1 MDSSDTITEEV
12 CREDDVG
19 DGQLLEVMVAGYPV
33 LLVRNRKEFRALGSK
48 CPHYGAPLSK
58 GVLRGER
65 LRCPWHGACFNVRT
79 GDIEEYPAL
88 DCIPCFK
95 VTVEDGKVFIT
106 AKKKDLES
114 SLRVKDTSRRCLLNK
129 NTMLLLGGG
138 VAALVCAETLR
149 QEGFTGRIIM
159 ATNEKHVPYDKSKLS
174 KEMNLKAEDIYL
186 RKPEFLE
193 ARGIELWTEKEAV
206 SVDFQKQK
214 VRFMDGSSQK
224 YHQLLIATGSHS
236 GFLKVPGADL
246 QNICTLQ
253 SPEDSSK
260 ILELATGKNLVI
272 VGASFIGMEVA
283 AFLSDKAGT
292 ISVVEREEFPYQ
304 HALGPQVGGVAMK
317 MLQNKGVKFHMK
329 TELCELKGKDG
340 KVTEA
345 VLANG
350 EHLPADVVVV
360 GIGSV
365 PNSVFLKGT
374 SIARDDKGAIL
385 VNLHMQTN
393 IPNVFAAGDVVT
405 FPVAL
410 LDGDSSSIRHQQVA
424 EAHGRCAALNM
435 LRRGKELHTVPYF
448 WSTLL
453 GKSIR
458 YAGRKGQREG
468 NRISSHQLG
477 LGLAELT
484 WSSSSSGL
492 AATVSLSPGPAG
504 HPELLFFADLQCLGG
519 HRGGTSLSKAMRGSK
534 SVLFAPVTVPPVP
547 PHTGSEVGSVAAAV
561 PGLPEQALS
570 HRLWEGIHGHC
581 CEGKPGATEIP
592 DLLHQV
598 SESMASPCL
607 GNRAQSSLL
616 QPAEIPQRLHISWLS
631 TKGSC

>member
-1 MDSSDTITEEV
+1 KGRCLRKPKVSSAARVSQHNVGGRSAQRCLVPTWALFVVEGTTSLSSLPSYSSDTITEEV

-19 DGQLLEVMVAGYPV
+19 DGQLLEVTVAGYPV
-33 LLVRNRKEFRALGSK
+33 LLVRNRREFRALGSK
-48 CPHYGAPLSK
+48 CPHFGAPLSK

-65 LRCPWHGACFNVRT
+65 LRCPWHGACFNIRT

-88 DCIPCFK
+88 DCIPSFK

-106 AKKKDLES
+106 AKRKVLTLPAVTEHRQSPTS
-114 SLRVKDTSRRCLLNK
+114 SSSSSARCQRAEVSSPA
-129 NTMLLLGGG
+129 G

-159 ATNEKHVPYDKSKLS
+159 ATKEKHVPYDKSKLS
-174 KEMNLKAEDIYL
+174 KVTMLSNVTRAALCQ
-186 RKPEFLE
+186 
-193 ARGIELWTEKEAV
+193 V

-214 VRFMDGSSQK
+214 VHFMDGSSQK

-253 SPEDSSK
+253 TPEESSK

-283 AFLSDKAGT
+283 AFLSDRAGT
-292 ISVVEREEFPYQ
+292 ISVVEREPFPYQ

-340 KVTEA
+340 KVS
-345 VLANG
+345 
-350 EHLPADVVVV
+350 PA
-360 GIGSV
+360 
-365 PNSVFLKGT
+365 F
-374 SIARDDKGAIL
+374 
-385 VNLHMQTN
+385 HMQTN
-393 IPNVFAAGDVVT
+393 IPKVFAAGDVVT

-410 LDGDSSSIRHQQVA
+410 LGGDRSSIHHQQVA

-435 LRRGKELHTVPYF
+435 LGRGEELHTVPYF

-458 YAGRKGQREG
+458 YAGRE
-468 NRISSHQLG
+468 
-477 LGLAELT
+477 
-484 WSSSSSGL
+484 
-492 AATVSLSPGPAG
+492 
-504 HPELLFFADLQCLGG
+504 G
-519 HRGGTSLSKAMRGSK
+519 HRGEQSNSFHQDGH
-534 SVLFAPVTVPPVP
+534 VT
-547 PHTGSEVGSVAAAV
+547 AAASLNCDPMV
-561 PGLPEQALS
+561 SLIAEVLY
-570 HRLWEGIHGHC
+570 L
-581 CEGKPGATEIP
+581 GKQISKE
-592 DLLHQV
+592 
-598 SESMASPCL
+598 E
-607 GNRAQSSLL
+607 
-616 QPAEIPQRLHISWLS
+616 AE
-631 TKGSC
+631 

>member
-1 MDSSDTITEEV
+1 MDSDDTITEEV

-33 LLVRNRKEFRALGSK
+33 LLVRNRREFRALGSK

-65 LRCPWHGACFNVRT
+65 LRCPWHGACFNIRT

-88 DCIPCFK
+88 DCISCFK

-114 SLRVKDTSRRCLLNK
+114 SLRVKDTSRRCLLNR

-174 KEMNLKAEDIYL
+174 KDMNLKAEDVYL
-186 RKPEFLE
+186 RKPEFLQ
-193 ARGIELWTEKEAV
+193 ARGIEFWTEKEAV
-206 SVDFQKQK
+206 SVDFQEQK
-214 VRFMDGSSQK
+214 VHFTDGSSQK
-224 YHQLLIATGSHS
+224 YHQLLIATGSHP

-253 SPEDSSK
+253 TPEESSK

-292 ISVVEREEFPYQ
+292 ISVVEREEFPFQ

-329 TELCELKGKDG
+329 TELCELRGKDG

-350 EHLPADVVVV
+350 EKLPADVVVV
-360 GIGSV
+360 GIG
-365 PNSVFLKGT
+365 
-374 SIARDDKGAIL
+374 
-385 VNLHMQTN
+385 H
-393 IPNVFAAGDVVT
+393 
-405 FPVAL
+405 
-410 LDGDSSSIRHQQVA
+410 
-424 EAHGRCAALNM
+424 CAALNM

-448 WSTLL
+448 WTTLL

-458 YAGRKGQREG
+458 YAGCGKGYTDTVVKGSLEQQKFLIFYIRDG
-468 NRISSHQLG
+468 HV
-477 LGLAELT
+477 T
-484 WSSSSSGL
+484 
-492 AATVSLSPGPAG
+492 AAASLNCDPMVSLIA
-504 HPELLFFADLQCLGG
+504 EVLYLGKQISKEEAEACDIG
-519 HRGGTSLSKAMRGSK
+519 NVPSL
-534 SVLFAPVTVPPVP
+534 
-547 PHTGSEVGSVAAAV
+547 
-561 PGLPEQALS
+561 
-570 HRLWEGIHGHC
+570 
-581 CEGKPGATEIP
+581 
-592 DLLHQV
+592 
-598 SESMASPCL
+598 
-607 GNRAQSSLL
+607 AQS
-616 QPAEIPQRLHISWLS
+616 
-631 TKGSC
+631 

>member
-1 MDSSDTITEEV
+1 
-12 CREDDVG
+12 
-19 DGQLLEVMVAGYPV
+19 V
-33 LLVRNRKEFRALGSK
+33 LLVRDRKEFRALGSK

-65 LRCPWHGACFNVRT
+65 LRCPWHGACFNIRT
-79 GDIEEYPAL
+79 GDIEEYPTL
-88 DCIPCFK
+88 DCISCFK

-106 AKKKDLES
+106 AKKKVLTLPAVTEHRQQPGLCVTSAFCILLQDLES

-149 QEGFTGRIIM
+149 QEGFSGRIIM

-186 RKPEFLE
+186 RKPEFLQ
-193 ARGIELWTEKEAV
+193 AQGIEFWTEKEAV

-214 VRFMDGSSQK
+214 VHFMDGSSQK

-236 GFLKVPGADL
+236 SSLKVPGADL
-246 QNICTLQ
+246 QNVCTLQ
-253 SPEDSSK
+253 TPEESSK

-272 VGASFIGMEVA
+272 VGASFIGTRLDQASRLPAPARDTNGNLPA
-283 AFLSDKAGT
+283 AWSSSRA
-292 ISVVEREEFPYQ
+292 
-304 HALGPQVGGVAMK
+304 ACLGFGWVQLPFQ

-350 EHLPADVVVV
+350 ETLPADVVVV
-360 GIGSV
+360 GIGST

-385 VNLHMQTN
+385 VDLHMQTN

-410 LDGDSSSIRHQQVA
+410 LDGNRSSIHHQQVA
-424 EAHGRCAALNM
+424 EAHGHCAALNM
-435 LRRGKELHTVPYF
+435 LKRGKELHTVPYF
-448 WSTLL
+448 WTTLL

-458 YAGRKGQREG
+458 YAGCGKGYTDTVVKGSLEQQKFLIFYIRDG
-468 NRISSHQLG
+468 HV
-477 LGLAELT
+477 T
-484 WSSSSSGL
+484 
-492 AATVSLSPGPAG
+492 AAASLNCDPMVSLIA
-504 HPELLFFADLQCLGG
+504 EVLYLGKQI
-519 HRGGTSLSKAMRGSK
+519 SK
-534 SVLFAPVTVPPVP
+534 
-547 PHTGSEVGSVAAAV
+547 E
-561 PGLPEQALS
+561 E
-570 HRLWEGIHGHC
+570 
-581 CEGKPGATEIP
+581 
-592 DLLHQV
+592 
-598 SESMASPCL
+598 
-607 GNRAQSSLL
+607 
-616 QPAEIPQRLHISWLS
+616 AE
-631 TKGSC
+631 

>member
-1 MDSSDTITEEV
+1 MDSDDTITEEV

-33 LLVRNRKEFRALGSK
+33 LLVRNRREFRALGSK

-65 LRCPWHGACFNVRT
+65 LRCPWHGACFNIRT

-88 DCIPCFK
+88 DCVSCFK

-106 AKKKDLES
+106 AKKKVLTLPAVTEHRQCLGLRDLES
-114 SLRVKDTSRRCLLNK
+114 SLRVKDTSRRCLLNR

-159 ATNEKHVPYDKSKLS
+159 ATNEKHVPYDKPKLS
-174 KEMNLKAEDIYL
+174 KEMNLKAEDVYL
-186 RKPEFLE
+186 RKPEFLQ
-193 ARGIELWTEKEAV
+193 ARGIEFWTEKEAV

-214 VRFMDGSSQK
+214 VHFMDGSSQK
-224 YHQLLIATGSHS
+224 YQQLLIATGSHS
-236 GFLKVPGADL
+236 GSLKVPGADL

-253 SPEDSSK
+253 TPEESSK
-260 ILELATGKNLVI
+260 IVELATGKNLVI

-283 AFLSDKAGT
+283 AFLSDKAGS
-292 ISVVEREEFPYQ
+292 ISVVEREEFPFQ

-317 MLQNKGVKFHMK
+317 
-329 TELCELKGKDG
+329 
-340 KVTEA
+340 VTEA

-350 EHLPADVVVV
+350 EKLPADVVVV
-360 GIGSV
+360 GIGSA
-365 PNSVFLKGT
+365 PNSAFLKGT

-393 IPNVFAAGDVVT
+393 IPNVFAAGDVVA

-410 LDGDSSSIRHQQVA
+410 LDGESSSIHHQQVA
-424 EAHGRCAALNM
+424 EAHGHCAALNM

-448 WSTLL
+448 WTTLL

-458 YAGRKGQREG
+458 YAGREGQRGEQ
-468 NRISSHQLG
+468 RKSI
-477 LGLAELT
+477 
-484 WSSSSSGL
+484 
-492 AATVSLSPGPAG
+492 PPAG
-504 HPELLFFADLQCLGG
+504 SGVVNTPWLQRSPE
-519 HRGGTSLSKAMRGSK
+519 
-534 SVLFAPVTVPPVP
+534 
-547 PHTGSEVGSVAAAV
+547 AA
-561 PGLPEQALS
+561 QAL
-570 HRLWEGIHGHC
+570 
-581 CEGKPGATEIP
+581 
-592 DLLHQV
+592 D
-598 SESMASPCL
+598 
-607 GNRAQSSLL
+607 
-616 QPAEIPQRLHISWLS
+616 WLPW
-631 TKGSC
+631 

>member
-33 LLVRNRKEFRALGSK
+33 LLVRNRREFRALGSK

-65 LRCPWHGACFNVRT
+65 LRCPWHGACFNIRT

-159 ATNEKHVPYDKSKLS
+159 ATKEKHVPYDKSKLS
-174 KEMNLKAEDIYL
+174 KEMNLKAEDIYM

-193 ARGIELWTEKEAV
+193 ARGIEFWTEKEAV
-206 SVDFQKQK
+206 SVDLQKQK
-214 VRFMDGSSQK
+214 VHFMDGSSQK

-236 GFLKVPGADL
+236 GFLKIPGADL

-253 SPEDSSK
+253 TPEESSK
-260 ILELATGKNLVI
+260 ILELATGKNLVV

-283 AFLSDKAGT
+283 AFLSDKAGS
-292 ISVVEREEFPYQ
+292 ISVVEREEFPFQ

-317 MLQNKGVKFHMK
+317 
-329 TELCELKGKDG
+329 
-340 KVTEA
+340 VTEA

-350 EHLPADVVVV
+350 EKLPADVVVL
-360 GIGSV
+360 GIGST
-365 PNSVFLKGT
+365 PNSAFLKGT

-393 IPNVFAAGDVVT
+393 IPKVFAVGDVVT

-410 LDGDSSSIRHQQVA
+410 LDGDRSSIHHQQVA

-435 LRRGKELHTVPYF
+435 LGRGEELHTVPYF
-448 WSTLL
+448 WTTLL

-458 YAGRKGQREG
+458 YAGPACLL
-468 NRISSHQLG
+468 SSP
-477 LGLAELT
+477 
-484 WSSSSSGL
+484 
-492 AATVSLSPGPAG
+492 SPCPH
-504 HPELLFFADLQCLGG
+504 HP
-519 HRGGTSLSKAMRGSK
+519 
-534 SVLFAPVTVPPVP
+534 
-547 PHTGSEVGSVAAAV
+547 GSEVVWVQTTV
-561 PGLPEQALS
+561 PGLLSRLSPPGCGKGYTDTVVKGSLEQQKFLIFYI
-570 HRLWEGIHGHC
+570 RDGHVTAAASLNC
-581 CEGKPGATEIP
+581 DPMVSLIAEVLYLGKQISKEEAEACDIGNIP
-592 DLLHQV
+592 LL
-598 SESMASPCL
+598 
-607 GNRAQSSLL
+607 AQS
-616 QPAEIPQRLHISWLS
+616 
-631 TKGSC
+631 